1 MSIRSWLTLLTLS
14 LAWTL
19 ASATGFQPF
28 SQQTFDKLSRAG
40 KPVVLE
46 IGAGW
51 CPICKV
57 QRPILEGLLQ
67 QPAYRGVT
75 LMTIDFDT
83 QKALMKKFNAPVQGT
98 LLGFKGSREVARS
111 IGDTTPDGI
120 EGLFKKT
127 VQ

>member
-1 MSIRSWLTLLTLS
+1 MKPLRTLALLILS
-14 LAWTL
+14 LACSL
-19 ASATGFQPF
+19 AGAAGFQPF
-28 SQQTFDKLSRAG
+28 NQQAFDKLSRAG

-67 QPAYRGVT
+67 QPAYQGVT

-98 LLGFKGSREVARS
+98 LLGFKGAREVARS
-111 IGDTTPDGI
+111 IGDTSADGI

>member
-1 MSIRSWLTLLTLS
+1 MKFLRSIALLVLATACSLS
-14 LAWTL
+14 G
-19 ASATGFQPF
+19 ATGFQAF
-28 SQQTFDKLSRAG
+28 NQQTFDKLSRAG

-67 QPAYRGVT
+67 QPAYQNVT

-98 LLGFKGSREVARS
+98 LLGFRGTREVARS

>member
-1 MSIRSWLTLLTLS
+1 MKLLQTLVLALLS
-14 LAWTL
+14 LVCSL
-19 ASATGFQPF
+19 ACAAAIQPF
-28 SQQTFDKLSRAG
+28 NQQSFDKLTRAG

-51 CPICKV
+51 CPICKL

-67 QPAYRGVT
+67 QPAYKDLT
-75 LMTIDFDT
+75 LMTVDFDT
-83 QKALMKKFNAPVQGT
+83 QKTLLKKFNAPVQGT
-98 LLGFKGSREVARS
+98 LLGFKGAREVARS
-111 IGDTTPDGI
+111 IGDTSADGI